1 MVHVREVSTREN
13 PVNQPSRTSR
23 SDFSTENSKMH
34 ENVNMAANIR
44 NPVFNW

>member
-1 MVHVREVSTREN
+1 MVHVREVSVREN
-13 PVNQPSRTSR
+13 PVNQPSRT
-23 SDFSTENSKMH
+23 DFSTENSKMH